1 MTKISIIIPDYNCE
15 KYVAKCVDSLLRQTL
30 NDIEIILINDGSTDN
45 SLGILKQYNDNRIKI
60 ITKANGG
67 QSSARNVGMEI
78 AKGEYIGFVDSDD
91 WVAPDYYE
99 KLYNTAIKYHAD
111 IAMSDFVRI
120 GVRKYKVRLNITE
133 EKVYE
138 RIENKIKAANALK
151 EGCVWNKIYKR
162 NILSNLRFCEGM
174 FFEDG
179 PFTLRALY
187 ACNKLVTVPGTLYFY
202 FQNPLS
208 TVKTMDRKKRLDKQK
223 SKADM
228 LEFIKLNNINIE
240 DKSYWAVYKT
250 YTLFNI
256 VLLTLQKSI
265 NTKRF
270 MLFGVI
276 PLWQVAYD

>member
-1 MTKISIIIPDYNCE
+1 MTKISIIIPVYNCE